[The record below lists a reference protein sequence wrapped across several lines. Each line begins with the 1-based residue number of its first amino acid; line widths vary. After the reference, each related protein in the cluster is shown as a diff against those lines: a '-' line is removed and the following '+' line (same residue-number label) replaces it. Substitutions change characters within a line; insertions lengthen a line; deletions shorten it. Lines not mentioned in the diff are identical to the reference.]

1 MASALTGPFQSSYR
15 VHGDLGYHPDR
26 AFEQLAF
33 GFAHHELRQLRDN
46 RSDWD
51 KRLAQ

>member
-1 MASALTGPFQSSYR
+1 
-15 VHGDLGYHPDR
+15 VHGDFGYHPDR

-51 KRLAQ
+51 KRLAQS